1 MSVFLNICPAILCV
15 RTLCINYHKSQK
27 RNLCSALVELATVV
41 DKCYKEA
48 GRLGRKPVENCP
60 QHEDPRDCRFLVG
73 VDRHRDAVEVNGAA
87 RSREDSA
94 QRLPGK
100 RN

>member
-1 MSVFLNICPAILCV
+1 MSVFLNICPAILRV

-27 RNLCSALVELATVV
+27 RNLCSAIVELATVV
-41 DKCYKEA
+41 DKSSEEA

-60 QHEDPRDCRFLVG
+60 QPGDPCDCRFLVG
-73 VDRHRDAVEVNGAA
+73 ADRHRDAVEVDSAA
-87 RSREDSA
+87 RPREDSL

-100 RN
+100 RS